1 MLAINKPAVSSPSSF
16 PPCSLK
22 ISKAVDAMVKVFPP
36 VSDSTPKDAHHT
48 LHYPTSSSSSSQKPS
63 SPQVQVSL
71 REVHQA
77 AKRLQAQCHD
87 SGHSTDLAFRTRHI
101 INSAYDVAKAARQL
115 IVSVEQEKKGE
126 H

>member
-1 MLAINKPAVSSPSSF
+1 MLAINKPTVYSPSSF

-36 VSDSTPKDAHHT
+36 VSDSTPKDAHRT
-48 LHYPTSSSSSSQKPS
+48 LHYPTSSSSQKPS

-115 IVSVEQEKKGE
+115 IVSVEHEKKGE
-126 H
+126 R